1 MEYRLLIW
9 NIKNEKIALDNSKK
23 MLIFSSVPLPMPLR
37 AVPVLMPMHACVQP
51 NPYLWTFQRRILGK
65 SLKISRKMVTL
76 DPRKR

>member
-37 AVPVLMPMHACVQP
+37 AVPVPMFMPMHACVQ
-51 NPYLWTFQRRILGK
+51 QRIVETKDNKWG
-65 SLKISRKMVTL
+65 SVDTHCN
-76 DPRKR
+76 DY

>member
-9 NIKNEKIALDNSKK
+9 NIKNEEIALDNSKK

-51 NPYLWTFQRRILGK
+51 SPYLWTKGDNSMNLCRTREKEL
-65 SLKISRKMVTL
+65 
-76 DPRKR
+76 